1 MKYIIKTVKGYRC
14 QFVILFCM
22 VISSTVTGA
31 LFPYTIGKIVD
42 QIFYVQEIGGFL
54 AWFFIYAGL
63 YLLNQCLHG
72 GLNYVWA
79 RLEVTYLVDIR
90 KQCFA
95 HLLRLKADRLTKI
108 QSGDIMRRIME
119 DVECF
124 LEFIH
129 RSLFY
134 VLANLVQLVISIG
147 YLLCANLAIGIIS
160 IAVTPVMAYFIRY
173 FSAKLK
179 SKYQEIREHKGVVD
193 AWILEM
199 MVGITQWKLLN
210 AAAKVRED
218 YYNKTRHVI
227 NEEKKAGDMA
237 IASDSV
243 NQALTLAG
251 QLGIFCFAAIGIGK
265 NTMTVGQFVACA
277 AYFSTC
283 AGYYNSL
290 GQKVTDISRN
300 LTGIRRV
307 EDFMSWEE
315 EQDKE
320 GAEDFE
326 IAAGSIRF
334 SNVTFG
340 YEGTEV
346 LKDINLEIQ
355 PGDRI
360 GFVGKSG
367 EGKSTLLCL
376 LYRLYEPDQGV
387 IYIDHRPLE
396 AYTLAGLRSQV
407 AVVQQDN
414 GLFHGSL
421 RENIILSDDRSQDER
436 IFQILEGLCL
446 SDVVK
451 ALPDGLD
458 TLIGNGE
465 REFSGGQRQRIAI
478 ARAIYQKP
486 KILLLDEAT
495 SALDAETEAQ
505 VNNYIYK
512 ELPDAT
518 ILSVAHRFSAV
529 LASKKA
535 VVMEQGHIS
544 AIGTHEDLLRENGLY
559 RKLYAEYEDS
569 SLLEASPGGDRGKKD
584 GE

>member
-1 MKYIIKTVKGYRC
+1 MRLL
-14 QFVILFCM
+14 FILFCM
-22 VISSTVTGA
+22 VIGGTITGT
-31 LFPYTIGKIVD
+31 LFPYAIGRIVD
-42 QIFYVQEIGGFL
+42 QIFYVQEIRGFL
-54 AWFFIYAGL
+54 KWFFVYAGL
-63 YLLNQCLHG
+63 YLLNQCMHG

-129 RSLFY
+129 RSVFY
-134 VLANLVQLVISIG
+134 VLANLAQLLISIG
-147 YLLCANLAIGIIS
+147 YLLYTDLAIGIIS
-160 IAVTPVMAYFIRY
+160 IVITPVMAYSIRY
-173 FSAKLK
+173 FAAKLK
-179 SKYQEIREHKGVVD
+179 SRYQEIREHKGVVD

-218 YYNKTRHVI
+218 YQDKTRRVI
-227 NEEKKAGDMA
+227 NEEKKAGYTA

-251 QLGIFCFAAIGIGK
+251 QLGIFCFAAIGVGK
-265 NTMTVGQFVACA
+265 GTMTVGQFVACA

-283 AGYYNSL
+283 AVYYNSL
-290 GQKVTDISRN
+290 GQKITDISRN
-300 LTGIRRV
+300 LTGIKRV

-320 GAEDFE
+320 GAEDLE
-326 IAAGSIRF
+326 IAVGSICF

-340 YEGTEV
+340 YEGAEV
-346 LKDINLEIQ
+346 LKDISLEIQ

-387 IYIDHRPLE
+387 IYIDRKPLE
-396 AYTLAGLRSQV
+396 AYTLSSLRSQI
-407 AVVQQDN
+407 AVVQQEN

-421 RENIILSDDRSQDER
+421 RENIILSDDRTQDER
-436 IFQILEGLCL
+436 ILQILEGLCL

-458 TLIGNGE
+458 TMIGDGE

-486 KILLLDEAT
+486 KILLLDEAA
-495 SALDAETEAQ
+495 SALDAGTEAQ
-505 VNNYIYK
+505 VNAYIYK
-512 ELPDAT
+512 ELSDAT
-518 ILSVAHRFSAV
+518 ILSVAHRFSTV
-529 LASKKA
+529 LANKKT
-535 VVMEQGHIS
+535 VVMEGGRIA
-544 AIGTHEDLLRENGLY
+544 AIGPHEYLLRESDLY
-559 RKLYAEYEDS
+559 RRLYAEYEN
-569 SLLEASPGGDRGKKD
+569 SLREVSQKDDREETYGG
-584 GE
+584 

>member
-54 AWFFIYAGL
+54 TWFFIYAGL

-108 QSGDIMRRIME
+108 QSGDVMRRIME

-160 IAVTPVMAYFIRY
+160 IAITPVMAYFIRY

-283 AGYYNSL
+283 AAYYNSL
-290 GQKVTDISRN
+290 GQKITDISRN

-320 GAEDFE
+320 GAEDLE
-326 IAAGSIRF
+326 IATGGICF
-334 SNVTFG
+334 SSVTFG

-387 IYIDHRPLE
+387 IYIDHRPLK
-396 AYTLAGLRSQV
+396 AYTLAGLRSQI

-421 RENIILSDDRSQDER
+421 RENIVLSDDRSQDER
-436 IFQILEGLCL
+436 ILQILEGLCL

-495 SALDAETEAQ
+495 SALDVETEAQ

-535 VVMEQGHIS
+535 VVIEQGHIS
-544 AIGTHEDLLRENGLY
+544 AIGTHEDLLRENDLY

-569 SLLEASPGGDRGKKD
+569 LLEASPGGDRGGKY